1 MILLVLVLIVFSL
14 FINIRAVFSPAS
26 TFSSDKESSSLKPV
40 RELNL
45 VVAVQGDPVLL
56 LLSILGVGK
65 WSVRRDVRVKSDVV
79 ASFHGVPQII

>member
-40 RELNL
+40 PELNL
-45 VVAVQGDPVLL
+45 VLAVQDDPVVL
-56 LLSILGVGK
+56 LLSILGVG
-65 WSVRRDVRVKSDVV
+65 SVCRDVRVKSDVV